1 MLSNFNH
8 IQLLAQLGFIA
19 QNSINDFGSREKH
32 DTDKSHT
39 KKKKKKKKNEKM
51 STWTR
56 LARMDMS
63 GNNQV
68 LIENAGGGKRN
79 FSQVG
84 DHSELPCKKKQVLR

>member
-1 MLSNFNH
+1 MILGHVRSM
-8 IQLLAQLGFIA
+8 IQI
-19 QNSINDFGSREKH
+19 
-32 DTDKSHT
+32 SHT
-39 KKKKKKKKNEKM
+39 QKKKKKKKKNEKM